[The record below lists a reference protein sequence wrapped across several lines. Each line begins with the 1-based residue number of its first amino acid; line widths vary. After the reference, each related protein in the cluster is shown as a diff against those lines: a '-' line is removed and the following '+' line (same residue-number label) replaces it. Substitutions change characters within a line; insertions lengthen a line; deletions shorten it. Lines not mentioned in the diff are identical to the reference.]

1 MQLQSHV
8 EIVMLYVDI
17 IMLHTYVDK
26 NNFHVI
32 IIIFNVDIIYPAWR
46 GKKCTRILLSIG
58 IGVTGKLIINKADD
72 LRKPLQNVR

>member
-1 MQLQSHV
+1 MQFQSHV

-46 GKKCTRILLSIG
+46 GKKCTEYFYRSG
-58 IGVTGKLIINKADD
+58 SV
-72 LRKPLQNVR
+72 LQENWS